1 MNFGETIYTLRT
13 KNNLSQGELADKLEV
28 SRQSVSK
35 WENNVAVPELDK
47 IIRMSE
53 IFGVTVDALVKGE
66 EHTKQEEAPKQE
78 AVQPQTV
85 VHVVKE
91 PMEKRVIAGILLLA
105 LGGVAFILLLALTG
119 LGCIYALPVLLCGA
133 ICMLCKKNV
142 GFYCV
147 WLIYTIAAAFLS
159 TSTSVSS
166 WKAIRWTFQ
175 EVYNNNPVFLLIAW
189 GWFAAMLGILIWS
202 VAKFYKKP
210 VENKKKTVVS
220 LVCTVVYKI
229 ADYAAINTMFA
240 HYIKLLE
247 ANDPNTITYNSIL
260 VGINAV
266 STIIEPIVISVIL
279 VQFSRLLYNYF
290 SEKRKS

>member
-13 KNNLSQGELADKLEV
+13 KNNLSQGELADKLDV

-66 EHTKQEEAPKQE
+66 EYTKQEI
-78 AVQPQTV
+78 VQPQTV
-85 VHVVKE
+85 VQVVKE

-147 WLIYTIAAAFLS
+147 WLIYTIVAAFLS

-175 EVYNNNPVFLLIAW
+175 EVYNNNPVFLIIAW
-189 GWFAAMLGILIWS
+189 GWFAAMLGMLIWS
-202 VAKFYKKP
+202 VIKFYKKP
-210 VENKKKTVVS
+210 VENKKKTIAS
-220 LVCTVVYKI
+220 LVCAVIYKI
-229 ADYAAINTMFA
+229 ADFTAIKIMFS
-240 HYIKLLE
+240 HYVQLLE
-247 ANDPNTITYNSIL
+247 ASDPNTITFNSIL
-260 VGINAV
+260 VGVNAV

-279 VQFSRLLYNYF
+279 VQLGRLIYSYL
-290 SEKRKS
+290 SEKRKA

>member
-13 KNNLSQGELADKLEV
+13 KNNLSQGELADKLDV

-53 IFGVTVDALVKGE
+53 IFGVTVDSLVKGE
-66 EHTKQEEAPKQE
+66 EYTKQEI
-78 AVQPQTV
+78 VQPQTV
-85 VHVVKE
+85 VQVVKE

-147 WLIYTIAAAFLS
+147 WLIYTIVAAFLS

-175 EVYNNNPVFLLIAW
+175 EVYNNNPVFLIIAW
-189 GWFAAMLGILIWS
+189 GWFAAMLGMLIWS
-202 VAKFYKKP
+202 VIKFYKKP
-210 VENKKKTVVS
+210 VENKKKTVAS
-220 LVCTVVYKI
+220 LVGAVVYKI
-229 ADYAAINTMFA
+229 ADYFAINTMFT
-240 HYIKLLE
+240 HYVKLLE
-247 ANDPNTITYNSIL
+247 AHDKNTITYNSIL

-266 STIIEPIVISVIL
+266 STIIEPIVISIIL
-279 VQFSRLLYNYF
+279 VQFSRILYSYL
-290 SEKRKS
+290 SEKRKV

>member
-1 MNFGETIYTLRT
+1 MNFGEKIYTLRT
-13 KNNLSQGELADKLEV
+13 KNNLSQGELADKLDV

-66 EHTKQEEAPKQE
+66 EYTKQEI
-78 AVQPQTV
+78 VQPQTV
-85 VHVVKE
+85 VQVVKE

-119 LGCIYALPVLLCGA
+119 LGCFYALPVLLCGA

-147 WLIYTIAAAFLS
+147 WLIYTIVSAFFT
-159 TSTSVSS
+159 TSTAVSS
-166 WKAIRWTFQ
+166 WKAIRWTFS
-175 EVYNNNPVFLLIAW
+175 EVYNDNPVFLLIAW
-189 GWFAAMLGILIWS
+189 GWFAVMLAMLIWS

-210 VENKKKTVVS
+210 VENKKKPIAS
-220 LVCTVVYKI
+220 LVGAVVYML
-229 ADYAAINTMFA
+229 ADFVVINTMSA
-240 HYIKLLE
+240 HYIQLLK
-247 ANDPNTITYNSIL
+247 ANDPNTIAFESIF
-260 VGINAV
+260 VGVNAV

-279 VQFSRLLYNYF
+279 VQLGRLIYSYL
-290 SEKRKS
+290 SEKRKA

>member
-13 KNNLSQGELADKLEV
+13 QNNLSQGELADQLDV

-66 EHTKQEEAPKQE
+66 EHTKQEV
-78 AVQPQTV
+78 VQPQTV
-85 VHVVKE
+85 VQVVKE

-133 ICMLCKKNV
+133 ICMLCKRNV

-147 WLIYTIAAAFLS
+147 WLIYTIAAVFLS
-159 TSTSVSS
+159 TSTAVSS
-166 WKAIRWTFQ
+166 WRVILYTFR
-175 EVYNNNPVFLLIAW
+175 EPYSDNPVFLIIGW
-189 GWFAAMLGILIWS
+189 IWFAVMLAMLIWS
-202 VAKFYKKP
+202 VAKFYKRK
-210 VENKKKTVVS
+210 VENKKKTIAS
-220 LVCTVVYKI
+220 LICSVVYKL
-229 ADYAAINTMFA
+229 ADFIVTDTISA
-240 HYIKLLE
+240 HYIQLLK

-260 VGINAV
+260 VGVNAV
-266 STIIEPIVISVIL
+266 STIIEPIVFTIIL
-279 VQFSRLLYNYF
+279 VQFSRLIYSYISKKEYN
-290 SEKRKS
+290 